1 MIMNTLS
8 WFFYLADI
16 IGNISVFFIAGSI
29 IMLVLSLGVALI
41 VAIQNED
48 ESLEPGEPG
57 YVSPYIVKPYVIVGG
72 IMLFIS
78 TFIPQT
84 ETIYMI
90 AGSELGQATIQ
101 SEVGQDIMNKLQ
113 TILDLQI
120 EEMKDK

>member
-1 MIMNTLS
+1 MNTLS

-16 IGNISVFFIAGSI
+16 IGNISAFFIVGSI
-29 IMLVLSLGVALI
+29 VMLVLSLGAVLVI
-41 VAIQNED
+41 AIQNED

-57 YVSPYIVKPYVIVGG
+57 YVSPYVVKPYVIVGS
-72 IMLFIS
+72 IMLFIA

-90 AGSELGQATIQ
+90 AASELGQSTIQ